1 MLLRALRAE
10 TFHALHYIGHGAYDT
25 DADQGVLLLEDDS
38 GWARPVS
45 GDQLGM
51 ILHDFS
57 SLRLGVLNAC
67 GPTSATRPPS
77 RSPESCMTTSRAGG
91 SPVDAS
97 LAAARLSM
105 FAERSD
111 DTEWGTP
118 VLFMRAPHGSIFDLP
133 HVAPR
138 SSPSMTARWSQTDA
152 GSRRAARRATASV
165 MAGPDD
171 TPLTTTGP
179 MRHDLRILGWS
190 ARESPALPGRRFRIP

>member
-1 MLLRALRAE
+1 MLPRALRTE

-25 DADQGVLLLEDDS
+25 DADRGVLLLEDDS

-51 ILHDFS
+51 ILHEFS
-57 SLRLGVLNAC
+57 SLGLVVLNAC
-67 GPTSATRPPS
+67 EGARAS
-77 RSPESCMTTSRAGG
+77 RSNPFSGVAGALVRRDIPAVIAKQSDIGDEAAIAFAGGLYDAIAAG

-118 VLFMRAPHGSIFDLP
+118 VLFMRP
-133 HVAPR
+133 
-138 SSPSMTARWSQTDA
+138 
-152 GSRRAARRATASV
+152 RRAHPRPPPRRSAQFAV
-165 MAGPDD
+165 NDRPIEPDRPGFTSWSPTRD
-171 TPLTTTGP
+171 RLSHGRTG
-179 MRHDLRILGWS
+179 
-190 ARESPALPGRRFRIP
+190 